1 MRAFEI
7 SLNGKKLCVA
17 GLEEGGL
24 LFSIGCTEN
33 ELGRGGVGLGMTGI
47 SFLKEEVV
55 RWQHRT
61 LRMNDVV
68 RVKII
73 ETEAVDKAKILQ
85 KGFPSK
91 RKSKSK

>member
-17 GLEEGGL
+17 GLEEGSL
-24 LFSIGCTEN
+24 LFSIGCAEN
-33 ELGRGGVGLGMTGI
+33 KKGRGGVGLGMTGT

-55 RWQHRT
+55 RWQHRA

-68 RVKII
+68 RVKVI
-73 ETEAVDKAKILQ
+73 ETEEVDKPKLLQ

-91 RKSKSK
+91 RKPK